1 MGVVAAGRVV
11 ADASVEGVVAKKKG
25 GGGGFTSPRKQA
37 RRDVML
43 ALRPQLR
50 ETKRQGKDV
59 RREYDKYA
67 GQMGGLYGL
76 LDTQLADIGGDMGS
90 QFTANQDRYS
100 GGVAD
105 IMAAIGQSTAPDQGA
120 FLNTLGSFALAGQN
134 TLGTDAA
141 RETAY
146 NASTRRQGG
155 LESMVLGRNIRS
167 DLQDA
172 LDQLRDERR
181 DIMRDRGPMV
191 MQRMDTLRQQQF
203 DRQMALK
210 ELALRRAAVASAN
223 GDDAAMGAFLQDYA
237 KNALGNSGGRGGR
250 RRNRRRRGG
259 GGGGGTGGTA
269 INPNPDKRRQ

>member
-1 MGVVAAGRVV
+1 MA
-11 ADASVEGVVAKKKG
+11 EKKKKGGGG
-25 GGGGFTSPRKQA
+25 GGGGFTSPRRQA

-50 ETKRQGKDV
+50 ETKRQGTQV

-76 LDTQLADIGGDMGS
+76 LDTQLADIGGDMGG
-90 QFTANQDRYS
+90 QFDAIQDRYS

-105 IMAAIGQSTAPDQGA
+105 IMGALGQSAAPDQAA

-134 TLGTDAA
+134 TLGTDMA
-141 RETAY
+141 RESAY

-172 LDQLRDERR
+172 LDMLRDERR

-191 MQRMDTLRQQQF
+191 MQRMDTLRQQAF
-203 DRQMALK
+203 DRSMALK

-223 GDDAAMGAFLQDYA
+223 GDDAAMGRFLADYA
-237 KNALGNSGGRGGR
+237 GNALKNSGPGGPKR
-250 RRNRRRRGG
+250 KGSRKRRRGG
-259 GGGGGTGGTA
+259 GGGGGGTA
-269 INPNPDKRRQ
+269 INPGPDKRRQ